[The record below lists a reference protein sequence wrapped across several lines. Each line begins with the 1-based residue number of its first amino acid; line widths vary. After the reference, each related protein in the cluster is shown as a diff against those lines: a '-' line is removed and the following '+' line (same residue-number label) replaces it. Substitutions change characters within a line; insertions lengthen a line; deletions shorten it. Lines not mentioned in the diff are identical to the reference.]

1 MAGAF
6 RSHVEGQMLGT
17 TLAGSQQT
25 VHLRQR
31 WRRNRWCSDALGIPP
46 IQGRF
51 GAGCPGGRPQADRVD
66 DLVAVAL
73 LADQFAATSTRASA
87 PKRPR
92 VSREEAARAVGI
104 SVSLAVSAWTASLSL
119 LDGRR
124 LPPPQRS
131 HRSWCPPPRQAAP
144 TPSRFTDFVGSKH
157 RLASARHSGDPAYAD
172 LPQHGPARA
181 SAPNAPRP
189 SGRQTHAT
197 TSRLEKSS

>member
-46 IQGRF
+46 SQGRF

-131 HRSWCPPPRQAAP
+131 HRSWCPPPAKLHP
-144 TPSRFTDFVGSKH
+144 H
-157 RLASARHSGDPAYAD
+157 RLASRT
-172 LPQHGPARA
+172 L
-181 SAPNAPRP
+181 SAPNIGSPRRDIP
-189 SGRQTHAT
+189 VTWGVWLPPDSDPIGENV
-197 TSRLEKSS
+197 SR